1 MQIKVIT
8 RHTPNNY
15 GSLLQS
21 IATLRVIESLGHQC
35 EIIDYWKRDEVGL
48 QGILTSL
55 QGKSLWKNSLFKRM
69 AYVALR
75 YPGEKIAALRFD
87 KMRRRYLKLTP
98 RCYSMEELESLQADV
113 FMTGSDQVW
122 GSLLDGGYDEAYFL
136 SFVKEGI
143 RKVSYAGSFGRTEF
157 SDIIIASYKRLLS
170 KYDALT
176 VRESSA
182 VKLLEEWGI
191 DCGGQVLDPTLLLD
205 SSQWSGYIEEDV
217 KKEYVLIY
225 EIHNN
230 PRLDDYAKRFAAHVG
245 LPLVRVS
252 PTFHQLARGG
262 RFVFCPEI
270 GTFLSYIK
278 NARYMLTDSFHGTA
292 FAINFHTPF
301 LEVLPNNKTGA
312 RNQSILQLTG
322 LEDRIVTDFND
333 FSLADRQIDY
343 AKVNEIM
350 HRERERSMEKLAEL
364 CECQM

>member
-1 MQIKVIT
+1 
-8 RHTPNNY
+8 
-15 GSLLQS
+15 
-21 IATLRVIESLGHQC
+21 
-35 EIIDYWKRDEVGL
+35 
-48 QGILTSL
+48 
-55 QGKSLWKNSLFKRM
+55 M

-122 GSLLDGGYDEAYFL
+122 GPLLDGGYDEAYFL

-205 SSQWSGYIEEDV
+205 SSQWSEYIEEDV
-217 KKEYVLIY
+217 KK
-225 EIHNN
+225 
-230 PRLDDYAKRFAAHVG
+230 
-245 LPLVRVS
+245 
-252 PTFHQLARGG
+252 
-262 RFVFCPEI
+262 
-270 GTFLSYIK
+270 
-278 NARYMLTDSFHGTA
+278 
-292 FAINFHTPF
+292 
-301 LEVLPNNKTGA
+301 
-312 RNQSILQLTG
+312 
-322 LEDRIVTDFND
+322 
-333 FSLADRQIDY
+333 
-343 AKVNEIM
+343 
-350 HRERERSMEKLAEL
+350 SMY
-364 CECQM
+364 

>member
-122 GSLLDGGYDEAYFL
+122 GPLLDGGYDEAYFL

-205 SSQWSGYIEEDV
+205 SSQWSEYIEEDV

-225 EIHNN
+225 ELHNN

-278 NARYMLTDSFHGTA
+278 Y
-292 FAINFHTPF
+292 
-301 LEVLPNNKTGA
+301 GA
-312 RNQSILQLTG
+312 QNETYI
-322 LEDRIVTDFND
+322 ED
-333 FSLADRQIDY
+333 
-343 AKVNEIM
+343 
-350 HRERERSMEKLAEL
+350 
-364 CECQM
+364 

>member
-1 MQIKVIT
+1 MEIKVIT

-21 IATLRVIESLGHQC
+21 IATLRVIELLGHQC
-35 EIIDYWKRDEVGL
+35 EIIDYWKRNEMGL
-48 QGILTSL
+48 QGILTLL
-55 QGKSLWKNSLFKRM
+55 QGKSSWKSSLLKRM

-75 YPGEKIAALRFD
+75 YPGERIATQRFD
-87 KMRRRYLKLTP
+87 KMRAKYFKLTP
-98 RCYSMEELESLQADV
+98 RCYSSEELKSLVADV

-122 GSLLDGGYDEAYFL
+122 GPLLDGKYDEAYFL

-157 SDIIIASYKRLLS
+157 SDSIIASYKRMLS

-182 VKLLEEWGI
+182 MSLLEEWGI
-191 DCGGQVLDPTLLLD
+191 DCEGQVLDPTLLLD
-205 SSQWSGYIEEDV
+205 SNQWSEYIKINV
-217 KKEYVLIY
+217 KGDYVLIY

-230 PRLDDYAKRFAAHVG
+230 PELDDYASRFATNVG

-252 PTFHQLARGG
+252 PTLHQVTRGG
-262 RFVFCPEI
+262 KMVFCPEM

-292 FAINFHTPF
+292 FAINFNTQF
-301 LEVLPNNKTGA
+301 LEVLPNNNTGT

-322 LEDRIVTDFND
+322 LQDRIVTDFND
-333 FSLADRQIDY
+333 FSLADRQIDFK
-343 AKVNEIM
+343 KVNEILKE
-350 HRERERSMEKLAEL
+350 ERERSMEKLSKL
-364 CECQM
+364 LQK

>member
-1 MQIKVIT
+1 
-8 RHTPNNY
+8 
-15 GSLLQS
+15 
-21 IATLRVIESLGHQC
+21 
-35 EIIDYWKRDEVGL
+35 
-48 QGILTSL
+48 
-55 QGKSLWKNSLFKRM
+55 
-69 AYVALR
+69 
-75 YPGEKIAALRFD
+75 
-87 KMRRRYLKLTP
+87 
-98 RCYSMEELESLQADV
+98 V

-122 GSLLDGGYDEAYFL
+122 GPLLDGGYDEAYFL

>member
-122 GSLLDGGYDEAYFL
+122 GPLLDGGYDEAYFL

-157 SDIIIASYKRLLS
+157 SNIIIASYKRLLS

-205 SSQWSGYIEEDV
+205 SGQWSEYIEEDV

-230 PRLDDYAKRFAAHVG
+230 PRLDDYAKRFAAHAG

-252 PTFHQLARGG
+252 PTLHQLARGG
-262 RFVFCPEI
+262 RLVFCPEI

-292 FAINFHTPF
+292 FAINFNTPF

-333 FSLADRQIDY
+333 FSLVDRQIDY

>member
-35 EIIDYWKRDEVGL
+35 EIIDYWKRDEVGM

-122 GSLLDGGYDEAYFL
+122 GPLLDGGYDEAYFL

-205 SSQWSGYIEEDV
+205 SSQWSEYIEEDV
-217 KKEYVLIY
+217 KK
-225 EIHNN
+225 
-230 PRLDDYAKRFAAHVG
+230 
-245 LPLVRVS
+245 
-252 PTFHQLARGG
+252 
-262 RFVFCPEI
+262 
-270 GTFLSYIK
+270 
-278 NARYMLTDSFHGTA
+278 
-292 FAINFHTPF
+292 
-301 LEVLPNNKTGA
+301 
-312 RNQSILQLTG
+312 
-322 LEDRIVTDFND
+322 
-333 FSLADRQIDY
+333 
-343 AKVNEIM
+343 
-350 HRERERSMEKLAEL
+350 SMY
-364 CECQM
+364 